1 MEGGWAAPAAWSRR
15 SVLWLNRRAP
25 WLRRY
30 GPRASRRARRE
41 RLAFV
46 HQASADS
53 LQGCKADIWNVR
65 LAGSHASG
73 APATAPSWW
82 SYRTPHFVSG
92 KAYAIR
98 ASPGG
103 VIMK

>member
-1 MEGGWAAPAAWSRR
+1 MEGGWAAPAAWPRR
-15 SVLWLNRRAP
+15 SVLWLDRRAP

-30 GPRASRRARRE
+30 VPRASRCARRE
-41 RLAFV
+41 PLAFV

-53 LQGCKADIWNVR
+53 LQGRKADIWTVR
-65 LAGSHASG
+65 LAGSRTSG
-73 APATAPSWW
+73 APANAPRW
-82 SYRTPHFVSG
+82 SRLRTVHFVSG

>member
-1 MEGGWAAPAAWSRR
+1 MEGGWAAPAAWPRR
-15 SVLWLNRRAP
+15 SVLWLDRRAP

-30 GPRASRRARRE
+30 GPRASRRAWRE

-53 LQGCKADIWNVR
+53 LQGRKADIWTVR

-73 APATAPSWW
+73 APANAPRWW
-82 SYRTPHFVSG
+82 RYRTIHLVSG
-92 KAYAIR
+92 KAHAIR
-98 ASPGG
+98 ALPGG

>member
-1 MEGGWAAPAAWSRR
+1 MEGGWAAPAAWPRR
-15 SVLWLNRRAP
+15 SVLWLDRRAP

-53 LQGCKADIWNVR
+53 LQGRKAVR
-65 LAGSHASG
+65 LAGSHAPG
-73 APATAPSWW
+73 APANAPRWW
-82 SYRTPHFVSG
+82 RYRTLHFVSG

-103 VIMK
+103 VI